1 MSNNLE
7 LKVTLSALDKAT
19 APFKS
24 IIATNKKL
32 AQSIANAKKNL
43 KALENQKKVIANF
56 QALKKSVAINNAELA
71 KAQNEAQKLS
81 AKFAQLATPTAKMRK
96 EMQQAQA
103 RVKALKNEKTNLQR
117 KVNET
122 KTTLDKYGISTRNL
136 GSANAMLNEKIK
148 SANRALT
155 EQNRQL
161 KRNADT
167 QARLNKARSSYDKT
181 LSMRDKMAGGAMKA
195 GIASGAILGA
205 EVAMLKPAM
214 EFEKSFSKVQ
224 ALTRLDKVKDAE
236 TIKALRDQAINLGAT
251 TAFSSSEVADAQGYL
266 AMAGFTPEQIQASLK
281 SVLNTALAS
290 GVDLA
295 RVSDVAS
302 DISSGF
308 KIPASEMG
316 RVADVLTLTFTTSNT
331 SLETLYETMKEG
343 GPIMTSLG
351 QSFESSA
358 AMAGLLGN
366 VGIKGSSAGTALQ
379 NIGLNMINN
388 KQLKKLGV
396 QVQDA
401 KGNMRQIPEILAD
414 IKKKTDKMGTA
425 QRSNVIKNIFGKIP
439 VAAAMELI
447 SQADGALQNY
457 ENSIKNAS
465 GTVDKVSQ
473 TMADNLSGDIK
484 SLLSAKEAL
493 GISIFDQNNTL
504 LRGFTASLTE
514 MLRGINE
521 WIKANPELAKT
532 IFKLVTFTA
541 LFLAGLSAIGLALVA
556 IIGPLAATK
565 LSLSILG
572 IKFGNVSEK
581 GKAISKMFASWR
593 SLFSRLGVGLKLI
606 AKGIIAL
613 WNPMTYLRGA
623 IKVITGAFSLLI
635 RTLKLLRIVFIKN
648 PIGLFITAVIAG
660 AILIYKYWDQVSAF
674 FGGFWEGLKT
684 GMLPILEKFGPLGD
698 AFGVVVGWVEKAVKW
713 FTDLLSPVQSA
724 SEDLDKAASA
734 GYKFGE
740 WLAKGIDL
748 VTKPLQWVID
758 SIKWVIDNVDKIN
771 PFSDESLKN
780 MPKVENISSNAP
792 YQQRAGQIT
801 SVINIASYNGMLKQ
815 SKATGGYT
823 GSGAKY
829 NPAGIVHRGEFVFN
843 KEATSRLGTGF
854 LSTLHNAKSAR
865 AGMLAVGLSAGIANA
880 QPLKIDNRAPLS
892 ARSATVASAPMTVNI
907 TINAGVNQN
916 ADDIAKAVQR
926 ELARIENQRQARNR
940 SRLADRD

>member
-43 KALENQKKVIANF
+43 KALENQKKVITNF

-81 AKFAQLATPTAKMRK
+81 AKFTQLATPTAKMRK

-122 KTTLDKYGISTRNL
+122 KTTLDKYGISTSNL

-195 GIASGAILGA
+195 GLASGAILGA

-366 VGIKGSSAGTALQ
+366 VGIKGSSAGTALK

-388 KQLKKLGV
+388 KQLKQLGV

-457 ENSIKNAS
+457 ETSIKNAS

-484 SLLSAKEAL
+484 SLLSAKEAI
-493 GISIFDQNNTL
+493 GISIFDQNTSL
-504 LRGFTASLTE
+504 LRNFTQSITE
-514 MLRGINE
+514 MLRGMNE
-521 WIKANPELAKT
+521 WINANPELAKT
-532 IFKLVTFTA
+532 IFKLITFTA
-541 LFLAGLSAIGLALVA
+541 LFLGGLSAIGLMLVT

-565 LSLSILG
+565 LAFTVLG
-572 IKFGNVSEK
+572 IKGFG
-581 GKAISKMFASWR
+581 AISLLTKGLGLLKMA
-593 SLFSRLGVGLKLI
+593 I
-606 AKGIIAL
+606 MM
-613 WNPMTYLRGA
+613 NPL
-623 IKVITGAFSLLI
+623 
-635 RTLKLLRIVFIKN
+635 
-648 PIGLFITAVIAG
+648 GLFITAVIAG

-674 FGGFWEGLKT
+674 FGGFWEGLKN
-684 GMLPILEKFGPLGD
+684 GMAPVLEKFAPLGD
-698 AFGVVVGWVEKAVKW
+698 MFGVVVGWIEKAVKW

-758 SIKWVIDNVDKIN
+758 SIKWVIDNM
-771 PFSDESLKN
+771 PSLD
-780 MPKVENISSNAP
+780 NIISKDHAE
-792 YQQRAGQIT
+792 QISKT
-801 SVINIASYNGMLKQ
+801 ADMAAMTGFAS
-815 SKATGGYT
+815 GGYT
-823 GSGAKY
+823 GNGGRY
-829 NPAGIVHRGEFVFN
+829 DPAGIVHRGEFVFN
-843 KEATSRLGTGF
+843 KSATSRLGTGF

-892 ARSATVASAPMTVNI
+892 ARGATVASAPMTVNI
-907 TINAGVNQN
+907 TINAGANQN
-916 ADDIAKAVQR
+916 AEDIARAVQR

-940 SRLADRD
+940 SRLTDRD

>member
-32 AQSIANAKKNL
+32 AQSISNAKKNL

-81 AKFAQLATPTAKMRK
+81 AKFAQLATPTAKMHK
-96 EMQQAQA
+96 EMKQAQA

-181 LSMRDKMAGGAMKA
+181 LSMRDKMSGGAMKA
-195 GIASGAILGA
+195 GLASGAILGA

-236 TIKALRDQAINLGAT
+236 TIKALRDQAINLGST

-316 RVADVLTLTFTTSNT
+316 KVADVLTLTFTTSNT

-366 VGIKGSSAGTALQ
+366 VGIKGSSAGTALK
-379 NIGLNMINN
+379 NIGLNMIDN
-388 KQLKKLGV
+388 KHLKKLGV

-514 MLRGINE
+514 MLRGMNE

-532 IFKLVTFTA
+532 IFKLITFTA
-541 LFLAGLSAIGLALVA
+541 LFLGGLSAIGLMLVT

-565 LSLSILG
+565 LAFTVLG
-572 IKFGNVSEK
+572 IKGF
-581 GKAISKMFASWR
+581 
-593 SLFSRLGVGLKLI
+593 
-606 AKGIIAL
+606 
-613 WNPMTYLRGA
+613 GA
-623 IKVITGAFSLLI
+623 IGLL
-635 RTLKLLRIVFIKN
+635 TKGLGLLKMAIMMTPL
-648 PIGLFITAVIAG
+648 GLFITAVIAG

-674 FGGFWEGLKT
+674 FGGFWEGLKN
-684 GMLPILEKFGPLGD
+684 GMAPVLEKFTPLGD
-698 AFGVVVGWVEKAVKW
+698 MFGVVVGWIEKAVKW

-724 SEDLDKAASA
+724 REDLDKAASA

-740 WLAKGIDL
+740 WIAKGIDL

-758 SIKWVIDNVDKIN
+758 SIKWVIDN
-771 PFSDESLKN
+771 
-780 MPKVENISSNAP
+780 MPSID
-792 YQQRAGQIT
+792 
-801 SVINIASYNGMLKQ
+801 SVISKDHAQQISKTADMAAMTGFAS
-815 SKATGGYT
+815 GGYT
-823 GSGAKY
+823 GNGGRY
-829 NPAGIVHRGEFVFN
+829 DPAGIVHSGEFVFN
-843 KEATSRLGTGF
+843 KSATSRLGTGF

-865 AGMLAVGLSAGIANA
+865 AGMLAVGLSAGIVNA

-907 TINAGVNQN
+907 TINAGANQN
-916 ADDIAKAVQR
+916 ADDIARSVQR

>member
-43 KALENQKKVIANF
+43 KALENQKKVIENF
-56 QALKKSVAINNAELA
+56 KALKKSVAVNNAELA

-81 AKFAQLATPTAKMRK
+81 AKFAQLATPTAKMHK

-195 GIASGAILGA
+195 GLASGAILGA

-290 GVDLA
+290 GIDLA

-366 VGIKGSSAGTALQ
+366 VGIKGSSAGTALK

-514 MLRGINE
+514 MLRGMNE

-532 IFKLVTFTA
+532 IFKLITFTA
-541 LFLAGLSAIGLALVA
+541 LFLGGLSAIGLMLVT

-565 LSLSILG
+565 LAFTVLG
-572 IKFGNVSEK
+572 IKGFG
-581 GKAISKMFASWR
+581 AISLLTKGLGLLKMA
-593 SLFSRLGVGLKLI
+593 I
-606 AKGIIAL
+606 MM
-613 WNPMTYLRGA
+613 NPL
-623 IKVITGAFSLLI
+623 
-635 RTLKLLRIVFIKN
+635 
-648 PIGLFITAVIAG
+648 GLFITAVIAG

-674 FGGFWEGLKT
+674 FGGFWEGLKN
-684 GMLPILEKFGPLGD
+684 GMAPVLEKFAPLGD
-698 AFGVVVGWVEKAVKW
+698 MFGVVVGWIEKAVKW

-740 WLAKGIDL
+740 WIAKGIDL

-758 SIKWVIDNVDKIN
+758 SIKWVIDNM
-771 PFSDESLKN
+771 PSLD
-780 MPKVENISSNAP
+780 NIISKDHAE
-792 YQQRAGQIT
+792 QISKT
-801 SVINIASYNGMLKQ
+801 ADMAAMTGFAS
-815 SKATGGYT
+815 GGYT
-823 GSGAKY
+823 GNGGRY
-829 NPAGIVHRGEFVFN
+829 DPAGIVHRGEFVFN
-843 KEATSRLGTGF
+843 KSATSRLGTGF

-892 ARSATVASAPMTVNI
+892 ARGATVASAPMTVNI
-907 TINAGVNQN
+907 TINAGANQN
-916 ADDIAKAVQR
+916 AEDIARAVQR

-940 SRLADRD
+940 SRLTDRD

>member
-43 KALENQKKVIANF
+43 KALENQKKVIENF
-56 QALKKSVAINNAELA
+56 KALKKSVAVNNAELA

-122 KTTLDKYGISTRNL
+122 KGALDKYGISTKNL
-136 GSANAMLNEKIK
+136 GNANAMLNEKIK

-161 KRNADT
+161 KLNSET

-181 LSMRDKMAGGAMKA
+181 LSMRDKMAGGSMKA
-195 GIASGAILGA
+195 GLANGAIIGA
-205 EVAMLKPAM
+205 EVAMLKPALSFEA
-214 EFEKSFSKVQ
+214 EFSRVI
-224 ALTRLDKVKDAE
+224 ALTRLDKNKNAE
-236 TIKALRDQAINLGAT
+236 QINALREQAKQLGAT
-251 TAFSSSEVADAQGYL
+251 TSFTSTDVAAGQGYL
-266 AMAGFTPEQIQASLK
+266 AMAGFNDNQILK
-281 SVLNTALAS
+281 SMPSILNMTKAADMEM
-290 GVDLA
+290 G
-295 RVSDVAS
+295 RVS
-302 DISSGF
+302 DISSDILSGF
-308 KIPASEMG
+308 KKSADDMTNVS
-316 RVADVLTLTFTTSNT
+316 DVLTLTFTTSNT
-331 SLETLYETMKEG
+331 NLELLGDSMKYVGPIATKTGQEFETM
-343 GPIMTSLG
+343 
-351 QSFESSA
+351 A
-358 AMAGLLGN
+358 AMVGLLGN
-366 VGIKGSSAGTALQ
+366 VGIKGSQAGTSLRSM
-379 NIGLNMINN
+379 LNRLAGPP
-388 KQLKKLGV
+388 KSAAKALKKLNV
-396 QVQDA
+396 QAKDA
-401 KGNMRQIPEILAD
+401 KGNLRPVTDILAD
-414 IKKKTDKMGTA
+414 IAAKSKKYGNADQMSFFKD
-425 QRSNVIKNIFGKIP
+425 IFGEEAAT
-439 VAAAMELI
+439 AAAELI
-447 SQADGALQNY
+447 TQSGEDGIRKYAEML
-457 ENSIKNAS
+457 KNAS
-465 GTVDKVSQ
+465 GTSAKVAE
-473 TMADNLSGDIK
+473 TMADNLQGDLK
-484 SLLSAKEAL
+484 NLESAREAL
-493 GISIFDQNNTL
+493 GISVFDQNNTL

-514 MLRGINE
+514 MLRGMNE

-532 IFKLVTFTA
+532 IFKLITFTA
-541 LFLAGLSAIGLALVA
+541 LFLGGLSTLGLILVT

-565 LSLSILG
+565 LAFTVLG
-572 IKFGNVSEK
+572 IKGF
-581 GKAISKMFASWR
+581 
-593 SLFSRLGVGLKLI
+593 
-606 AKGIIAL
+606 
-613 WNPMTYLRGA
+613 GA
-623 IKVITGAFSLLI
+623 IGLL
-635 RTLKLLRIVFIKN
+635 TKGLGLLKMAIMAN
-648 PIGLFITAVIAG
+648 PLGLFITAVIAG
-660 AILIYKYWDQVSAF
+660 ALLIYKYWDQVRAF
-674 FGGFWEGLKT
+674 FGGFWQGLKN
-684 GMLPILEKFGPLGD
+684 GMAPVLEKFKPLGD
-698 AFGVVVGWVEKAVKW
+698 MFGVVVGWIEKAVKW

-724 SEDLDKAASA
+724 REDLDKAASA

-801 SVINIASYNGMLKQ
+801 SVINTASYNGMLKQ

-829 NPAGIVHRGEFVFN
+829 DPAGIVHRGEFVFN
-843 KEATSRLGTGF
+843 KSATSRLGTGF
-854 LSTLHNAKSAR
+854 LSTLHSAKSAR

-880 QPLKIDNRAPLS
+880 QPLKVDNRAPLS

-907 TINAGVNQN
+907 TINAGASQN
-916 ADDIAKAVQR
+916 ADDIARAVQR

>member
-43 KALENQKKVIANF
+43 KALENQKKVIENF
-56 QALKKSVAINNAELA
+56 KALKKSVAVNNAELA

-81 AKFAQLATPTAKMRK
+81 AKFAQLATPTAKMHK

-181 LSMRDKMAGGAMKA
+181 LSMRDKISGGAMKA
-195 GIASGAILGA
+195 GLASGAILGA

-366 VGIKGSSAGTALQ
+366 VGIKGSSAGTALK

-457 ENSIKNAS
+457 ETSIKNAS

-514 MLRGINE
+514 MLRGMNE

-532 IFKLVTFTA
+532 IFKLITFTA
-541 LFLAGLSAIGLALVA
+541 LFLGGLSAIGLMLVT

-565 LSLSILG
+565 LAFTVLG
-572 IKFGNVSEK
+572 IKGF
-581 GKAISKMFASWR
+581 
-593 SLFSRLGVGLKLI
+593 
-606 AKGIIAL
+606 
-613 WNPMTYLRGA
+613 GA
-623 IKVITGAFSLLI
+623 INLL
-635 RTLKLLRIVFIKN
+635 TKGLGLLKMAIMMN
-648 PIGLFITAVIAG
+648 PLGLFITAVIAG

-674 FGGFWEGLKT
+674 FGGFWEGLKN
-684 GMLPILEKFGPLGD
+684 GMAPVIEKFAPLGD
-698 AFGVVVGWVEKAVKW
+698 MFGVVVGWIEKAVKW

-740 WLAKGIDL
+740 WMAKGIDL

-758 SIKWVIDNVDKIN
+758 SIKWVIDNIDKVN
-771 PFSDESLKN
+771 PFSNENLQN
-780 MPKVENISSNAP
+780 VPKIENISSNAP

-801 SVINIASYNGMLKQ
+801 SVINTASHGMLQQ

-823 GSGAKY
+823 GSGARY
-829 NPAGIVHRGEFVFN
+829 DPAGIVHRGEFVFN

-892 ARSATVASAPMTVNI
+892 ARGATVASAPMTVNI
-907 TINAGVNQN
+907 TINAGANQN
-916 ADDIAKAVQR
+916 AEDIARAVQR

-940 SRLADRD
+940 SRLTDRD

>member
-43 KALENQKKVIANF
+43 KALENQKKVIENF
-56 QALKKSVAINNAELA
+56 KALKKSVAVNNAELA

-81 AKFAQLATPTAKMRK
+81 AKFAQLATPTAKMHK

-195 GIASGAILGA
+195 GLASGAILGA

-224 ALTRLDKVKDAE
+224 ALTRLDKVKDTE

-290 GVDLA
+290 GIDLA

-366 VGIKGSSAGTALQ
+366 VGIKGSSAGTALK

-388 KQLKKLGV
+388 KQLKQLGV

-514 MLRGINE
+514 MLRGMNE

-532 IFKLVTFTA
+532 IFKLITFTA
-541 LFLAGLSAIGLALVA
+541 LFLGGLSAIGLMLVT

-565 LSLSILG
+565 LAFTVLG
-572 IKFGNVSEK
+572 IKGF
-581 GKAISKMFASWR
+581 
-593 SLFSRLGVGLKLI
+593 
-606 AKGIIAL
+606 
-613 WNPMTYLRGA
+613 GA
-623 IKVITGAFSLLI
+623 INLL
-635 RTLKLLRIVFIKN
+635 TKGLGLLKMAIMMN
-648 PIGLFITAVIAG
+648 PLGLFITAVIAG

-674 FGGFWEGLKT
+674 FGGFWEGLKN
-684 GMLPILEKFGPLGD
+684 GMAPVIEKFAPLGD
-698 AFGVVVGWVEKAVKW
+698 MFGVVVGWIEKAVKW

-740 WLAKGIDL
+740 WIAKGIDL

-758 SIKWVIDNVDKIN
+758 SIKWVIDNM
-771 PFSDESLKN
+771 PSLD
-780 MPKVENISSNAP
+780 NIISKDHAE
-792 YQQRAGQIT
+792 QISKT
-801 SVINIASYNGMLKQ
+801 ADMAAMTGFAS
-815 SKATGGYT
+815 GGYT
-823 GSGAKY
+823 GNGGRY
-829 NPAGIVHRGEFVFN
+829 DPAGIVHRGEFVFN
-843 KEATSRLGTGF
+843 KSATSRLGTGF

-880 QPLKIDNRAPLS
+880 KPLKIDNRAPLS
-892 ARSATVASAPMTVNI
+892 ARGATVASAPMTVNI
-907 TINAGVNQN
+907 TINAGANQN
-916 ADDIAKAVQR
+916 AEDIARAVQR

-940 SRLADRD
+940 SRLTDRD

>member
-43 KALENQKKVIANF
+43 KALENQKKVIENF
-56 QALKKSVAINNAELA
+56 KALKKSVAVNNAELT

-96 EMQQAQA
+96 EMEQAQA

-117 KVNET
+117 KINET
-122 KTTLDKYGISTRNL
+122 KGALDKYGISTKNL

-181 LSMRDKMAGGAMKA
+181 LSMRDKISGGAMKA
-195 GIASGAILGA
+195 GLASGAILGA

-366 VGIKGSSAGTALQ
+366 VGIKGSSAGTALK

-514 MLRGINE
+514 MLRGMNE
-521 WIKANPELAKT
+521 WIKANPALAKT
-532 IFKLVTFTA
+532 IFKLITFTA
-541 LFLAGLSAIGLALVA
+541 LFLGGLSTLGLILVT

-565 LSLSILG
+565 LAFTVLG
-572 IKFGNVSEK
+572 IKGF
-581 GKAISKMFASWR
+581 
-593 SLFSRLGVGLKLI
+593 
-606 AKGIIAL
+606 
-613 WNPMTYLRGA
+613 GA
-623 IKVITGAFSLLI
+623 IGLL
-635 RTLKLLRIVFIKN
+635 TKGLGLLKMAIMAN
-648 PIGLFITAVIAG
+648 PLGLFITAVIAG
-660 AILIYKYWDQVSAF
+660 ALLIYKYWDQVRAF
-674 FGGFWEGLKT
+674 FGGFWQGLKN
-684 GMLPILEKFGPLGD
+684 GMAPVLEKFKPLGD
-698 AFGVVVGWVEKAVKW
+698 MFGVVVGWIEKAVKW

-724 SEDLDKAASA
+724 REDLDKAASA

-758 SIKWVIDNVDKIN
+758 SIKWVIDN
-771 PFSDESLKN
+771 
-780 MPKVENISSNAP
+780 MPSID
-792 YQQRAGQIT
+792 
-801 SVINIASYNGMLKQ
+801 SVISKDHAQQISKTADMAAMTGFAS
-815 SKATGGYT
+815 GGYT
-823 GSGAKY
+823 GNGGRY
-829 NPAGIVHRGEFVFN
+829 DPAGIVHSGEFVFN
-843 KEATSRLGTGF
+843 KSATSRLGTGF
-854 LSTLHNAKSAR
+854 LSTLHSAKSAR
-865 AGMLAVGLSAGIANA
+865 AGMLAVGLSAGIATA
-880 QPLKIDNRAPLS
+880 QPLKFDTRAPLS
-892 ARSATVASAPMTVNI
+892 VHSTTTNAPMTVNI
-907 TINAGVNQN
+907 TINAGASQN
-916 ADDIAKAVQR
+916 ADDIARAVQR

-940 SRLADRD
+940 SRLYDRD

>member
-43 KALENQKKVIANF
+43 KALENQKKVIENF
-56 QALKKSVAINNAELA
+56 KALKKSVAVNNAELT

-96 EMQQAQA
+96 EMEQAQA

-117 KVNET
+117 KINET
-122 KTTLDKYGISTRNL
+122 KGALDKYGISTKNL
-136 GSANAMLNEKIK
+136 GNANAMLNEKIK

-224 ALTRLDKVKDAE
+224 ALTRLDKVKDAK
-236 TIKALRDQAINLGAT
+236 TIKGLRDQAIDLGAT

-266 AMAGFTPEQIQASLK
+266 AMAGFTPEQIKTSLK

-514 MLRGINE
+514 MLRGMNE

-532 IFKLVTFTA
+532 IFKLITFTA
-541 LFLAGLSAIGLALVA
+541 LFLGGLSAIGLMLVT

-565 LSLSILG
+565 LAFTVLG
-572 IKFGNVSEK
+572 IKGF
-581 GKAISKMFASWR
+581 
-593 SLFSRLGVGLKLI
+593 
-606 AKGIIAL
+606 
-613 WNPMTYLRGA
+613 GA
-623 IKVITGAFSLLI
+623 IGLL
-635 RTLKLLRIVFIKN
+635 TKGLGLLKMAIMMN
-648 PIGLFITAVIAG
+648 PLGLFITAVIAG

-740 WLAKGIDL
+740 WIAKGIDL
-748 VTKPLQWVID
+748 VTKPLQWVIN

-801 SVINIASYNGMLKQ
+801 SVINTASYNGMLKQ

-829 NPAGIVHRGEFVFN
+829 DPAGIVHRGEFVFN

-907 TINAGVNQN
+907 TINAGASQN
-916 ADDIAKAVQR
+916 ADDIARAVQR

>member
-43 KALENQKKVIANF
+43 KALENQKKVIENF
-56 QALKKSVAINNAELA
+56 KALKKSVAINNAELA

-81 AKFAQLATPTAKMRK
+81 AKFAQLATPTAKMHK

-181 LSMRDKMAGGAMKA
+181 LSMRDKMSGGAMKA
-195 GIASGAILGA
+195 GLASGAILGA
-205 EVAMLKPAM
+205 EVAMLKPALSFEA
-214 EFEKSFSKVQ
+214 EFSRVI
-224 ALTRLDKVKDAE
+224 ALTRLDKNKNAE
-236 TIKALRDQAINLGAT
+236 QINALREQAKQLGAT
-251 TAFSSSEVADAQGYL
+251 TSFTSTDVAAGQGYL
-266 AMAGFTPEQIQASLK
+266 AMAGFNDNQILK
-281 SVLNTALAS
+281 SMPSILNMTKAADMEM
-290 GVDLA
+290 G
-295 RVSDVAS
+295 RVS
-302 DISSGF
+302 DISSDILSGF
-308 KIPASEMG
+308 KKSADDMTNVS
-316 RVADVLTLTFTTSNT
+316 DVLTLTFTTSNT
-331 SLETLYETMKEG
+331 NLELLGDSMKYVGPIATKTGQEFETM
-343 GPIMTSLG
+343 
-351 QSFESSA
+351 A
-358 AMAGLLGN
+358 AMVGLLGN
-366 VGIKGSSAGTALQ
+366 VGIKGSQAGTSLRSM
-379 NIGLNMINN
+379 LNRLAGPP
-388 KQLKKLGV
+388 KSAAKALKKLNV
-396 QVQDA
+396 QAKDA
-401 KGNMRQIPEILAD
+401 KGNLRPVTDILAD
-414 IKKKTDKMGTA
+414 IAAKSKKYGNADQMSFFKD
-425 QRSNVIKNIFGKIP
+425 IFGEEAAT
-439 VAAAMELI
+439 AAAELI
-447 SQADGALQNY
+447 TQSGEDGIRKYAEML
-457 ENSIKNAS
+457 KNAS
-465 GTVDKVSQ
+465 GTSAKVAE
-473 TMADNLSGDIK
+473 TMADNLQGDLK
-484 SLLSAKEAL
+484 NLESAREAL
-493 GISIFDQNNTL
+493 GISVFDQNNTL

-514 MLRGINE
+514 MLRGMNE

-532 IFKLVTFTA
+532 IFKLITFTA
-541 LFLAGLSAIGLALVA
+541 LFLGGLSAIGLMLVT

-565 LSLSILG
+565 LAFTVLG
-572 IKFGNVSEK
+572 IKGFG
-581 GKAISKMFASWR
+581 AIS
-593 SLFSRLGVGLKLI
+593 LLT
-606 AKGIIAL
+606 KGIGLLKMAIMM
-613 WNPMTYLRGA
+613 NPL
-623 IKVITGAFSLLI
+623 
-635 RTLKLLRIVFIKN
+635 
-648 PIGLFITAVIAG
+648 GLFITAVIAG

-674 FGGFWEGLKT
+674 FGGFWEGLKN
-684 GMLPILEKFGPLGD
+684 GMAPVLEKFAPLGD
-698 AFGVVVGWVEKAVKW
+698 MFGVVVGWIEKAVKW

-758 SIKWVIDNVDKIN
+758 SIKWVIDNM
-771 PFSDESLKN
+771 PSLD
-780 MPKVENISSNAP
+780 NIISKDHAE
-792 YQQRAGQIT
+792 QISKT
-801 SVINIASYNGMLKQ
+801 ADMAAMTGFAS
-815 SKATGGYT
+815 GGYT
-823 GSGAKY
+823 GNGGRY
-829 NPAGIVHRGEFVFN
+829 DPAGIVHRGEFVFN
-843 KEATSRLGTGF
+843 KSATSRLGTGF

-907 TINAGVNQN
+907 TINAGANQN
-916 ADDIAKAVQR
+916 AEDIARAVQR

-940 SRLADRD
+940 SRLTDRD

>member
-43 KALENQKKVIANF
+43 KALENQKKVITNF

-103 RVKALKNEKTNLQR
+103 RVKALKNEKTNLQL

-181 LSMRDKMAGGAMKA
+181 LSMRDKISGGAMKA
-195 GIASGAILGA
+195 GLASGAILGA

-366 VGIKGSSAGTALQ
+366 VGIKGSSAGTALK

-457 ENSIKNAS
+457 ETSIKNAS

-514 MLRGINE
+514 MLRGMNE

-532 IFKLVTFTA
+532 IFKLITFTA
-541 LFLAGLSAIGLALVA
+541 LFLGGLSAIGLMLVT

-565 LSLSILG
+565 LAFTVLG
-572 IKFGNVSEK
+572 IKGFG
-581 GKAISKMFASWR
+581 AISLLTKGLGLLKMA
-593 SLFSRLGVGLKLI
+593 I
-606 AKGIIAL
+606 MM
-613 WNPMTYLRGA
+613 NPL
-623 IKVITGAFSLLI
+623 
-635 RTLKLLRIVFIKN
+635 
-648 PIGLFITAVIAG
+648 GLFITAVIAG
-660 AILIYKYWDQVSAF
+660 AILIYKYWDQISAF
-674 FGGFWEGLKT
+674 FGGFWEGLKN
-684 GMLPILEKFGPLGD
+684 GIAPVLEKFAPLGD
-698 AFGVVVGWVEKAVKW
+698 MFGVVVGWIEKAVKW

-758 SIKWVIDNVDKIN
+758 SIKWVIDNM
-771 PFSDESLKN
+771 PSLD
-780 MPKVENISSNAP
+780 NIISKDHAE
-792 YQQRAGQIT
+792 QISKT
-801 SVINIASYNGMLKQ
+801 ADMAAMTGFAS
-815 SKATGGYT
+815 GGYT
-823 GSGAKY
+823 GNGGRY
-829 NPAGIVHRGEFVFN
+829 DPAGIVHRGEFVFN
-843 KEATSRLGTGF
+843 KSATSRLGTGF

-892 ARSATVASAPMTVNI
+892 ARGATVASAPMTVNI
-907 TINAGVNQN
+907 TINAGANQN
-916 ADDIAKAVQR
+916 AEDIARAVQR

-940 SRLADRD
+940 SRLTDRD

>member
-96 EMQQAQA
+96 EMEQAQA

-117 KVNET
+117 KINET
-122 KTTLDKYGISTRNL
+122 KGALDKYGISTKNL

-161 KRNADT
+161 SRNADT

-181 LSMRDKMAGGAMKA
+181 LSMRDKISGGAMKA
-195 GIASGAILGA
+195 GLASGAILGA

-366 VGIKGSSAGTALQ
+366 VGIKGSSAGTALK

-514 MLRGINE
+514 MLRGMNE

-532 IFKLVTFTA
+532 IFKLITFTA
-541 LFLAGLSAIGLALVA
+541 LFLGGLSTLGLILVT

-565 LSLSILG
+565 LAFTVLG
-572 IKFGNVSEK
+572 IKGF
-581 GKAISKMFASWR
+581 
-593 SLFSRLGVGLKLI
+593 
-606 AKGIIAL
+606 
-613 WNPMTYLRGA
+613 GA
-623 IKVITGAFSLLI
+623 IGLL
-635 RTLKLLRIVFIKN
+635 TKGLGLLKMAIMMN
-648 PIGLFITAVIAG
+648 PLGLFITAVIAG
-660 AILIYKYWDQVSAF
+660 ALLIYKYWDQVRAF
-674 FGGFWEGLKT
+674 FGGFWQGLKN
-684 GMLPILEKFGPLGD
+684 GMAPVLEKFKPLGD
-698 AFGVVVGWVEKAVKW
+698 MFGVVVGWVEKAVKW

-758 SIKWVIDNVDKIN
+758 SIKWVIDN
-771 PFSDESLKN
+771 
-780 MPKVENISSNAP
+780 MPSID
-792 YQQRAGQIT
+792 
-801 SVINIASYNGMLKQ
+801 SVISKDHAQQISKTADMAAMTGFAS
-815 SKATGGYT
+815 GGYT
-823 GSGAKY
+823 GNGGRY
-829 NPAGIVHRGEFVFN
+829 DPAGIVHRGEFVFN
-843 KEATSRLGTGF
+843 KSATSRLGTGF

-865 AGMLAVGLSAGIANA
+865 AGMLAVGLSAGIATA
-880 QPLKIDNRAPLS
+880 QPLKFDTRAPLS
-892 ARSATVASAPMTVNI
+892 AHSTTTASAPMTVNI
-907 TINAGVNQN
+907 TINAGANQN
-916 ADDIAKAVQR
+916 ADDIARAVQR

>member
-43 KALENQKKVIANF
+43 KALENQKKVITNF

-167 QARLNKARSSYDKT
+167 QAQLNKARSSYDKT
-181 LSMRDKMAGGAMKA
+181 LSMRDKISGGAMKA
-195 GIASGAILGA
+195 GLASGAILGA

-366 VGIKGSSAGTALQ
+366 VGIKGSSAGTALK

-514 MLRGINE
+514 MLRGMNE

-532 IFKLVTFTA
+532 IFKLITFTA
-541 LFLAGLSAIGLALVA
+541 LFLGGLSAIGLMLVT

-565 LSLSILG
+565 LAFTVLG
-572 IKFGNVSEK
+572 IKGF
-581 GKAISKMFASWR
+581 
-593 SLFSRLGVGLKLI
+593 
-606 AKGIIAL
+606 
-613 WNPMTYLRGA
+613 GA
-623 IKVITGAFSLLI
+623 IGLL
-635 RTLKLLRIVFIKN
+635 TKGLGLLKMAIMMN
-648 PIGLFITAVIAG
+648 PLGLFITAVIAG

-674 FGGFWEGLKT
+674 FGGFWEGLKN
-684 GMLPILEKFGPLGD
+684 GMAPVIEKFAPLGD
-698 AFGVVVGWVEKAVKW
+698 MFGVVVGWIEKAVKW

-758 SIKWVIDNVDKIN
+758 SIKWVIDNM
-771 PFSDESLKN
+771 PSLD
-780 MPKVENISSNAP
+780 NIISKDHAE
-792 YQQRAGQIT
+792 QISKT
-801 SVINIASYNGMLKQ
+801 ADMAAMTGFAS
-815 SKATGGYT
+815 GGYT
-823 GSGAKY
+823 GNGGRY
-829 NPAGIVHRGEFVFN
+829 DPAGIVHRGEFVFN
-843 KEATSRLGTGF
+843 KSATSRLGTGF

-892 ARSATVASAPMTVNI
+892 ARGATVASAPMTVNI
-907 TINAGVNQN
+907 TINAGANQN
-916 ADDIAKAVQR
+916 AEDIARAVQR

-940 SRLADRD
+940 SRLTDRD

>member
-32 AQSIANAKKNL
+32 AQNIANAKKNL

-236 TIKALRDQAINLGAT
+236 TIRALRDQAINLGAT
-251 TAFSSSEVADAQGYL
+251 TAFSASEVADAQGYL

-457 ENSIKNAS
+457 ENSIKQKINLYI
-465 GTVDKVSQ
+465 VKMSQ
-473 TMADNLSGDIK
+473 
-484 SLLSAKEAL
+484 
-493 GISIFDQNNTL
+493 
-504 LRGFTASLTE
+504 
-514 MLRGINE
+514 
-521 WIKANPELAKT
+521 
-532 IFKLVTFTA
+532 
-541 LFLAGLSAIGLALVA
+541 
-556 IIGPLAATK
+556 
-565 LSLSILG
+565 
-572 IKFGNVSEK
+572 
-581 GKAISKMFASWR
+581 
-593 SLFSRLGVGLKLI
+593 SLFYFHICS
-606 AKGIIAL
+606 
-613 WNPMTYLRGA
+613 
-623 IKVITGAFSLLI
+623 IKTC
-635 RTLKLLRIVFIKN
+635 KN
-648 PIGLFITAVIAG
+648 PTYFDLF
-660 AILIYKYWDQVSAF
+660 
-674 FGGFWEGLKT
+674 
-684 GMLPILEKFGPLGD
+684 
-698 AFGVVVGWVEKAVKW
+698 
-713 FTDLLSPVQSA
+713 
-724 SEDLDKAASA
+724 
-734 GYKFGE
+734 
-740 WLAKGIDL
+740 
-748 VTKPLQWVID
+748 
-758 SIKWVIDNVDKIN
+758 
-771 PFSDESLKN
+771 
-780 MPKVENISSNAP
+780 
-792 YQQRAGQIT
+792 
-801 SVINIASYNGMLKQ
+801 
-815 SKATGGYT
+815 
-823 GSGAKY
+823 
-829 NPAGIVHRGEFVFN
+829 
-843 KEATSRLGTGF
+843 
-854 LSTLHNAKSAR
+854 
-865 AGMLAVGLSAGIANA
+865 
-880 QPLKIDNRAPLS
+880 
-892 ARSATVASAPMTVNI
+892 
-907 TINAGVNQN
+907 
-916 ADDIAKAVQR
+916 
-926 ELARIENQRQARNR
+926 
-940 SRLADRD
+940 

>member
-81 AKFAQLATPTAKMRK
+81 AKFTQLATPTAKMRK
-96 EMQQAQA
+96 EMQQAQE

-181 LSMRDKMAGGAMKA
+181 LSMRDKMAGSAMKA

-224 ALTRLDKVKDAE
+224 ALTRLDKVKNAE
-236 TIKALRDQAINLGAT
+236 TIKVLRDQAINLGAT

-266 AMAGFTPEQIQASLK
+266 AMAGFTPEQIKTSLK

-366 VGIKGSSAGTALQ
+366 VGIKGSSAGTALK

-514 MLRGINE
+514 MLRGMNE

-532 IFKLVTFTA
+532 IFKLITFTA
-541 LFLAGLSAIGLALVA
+541 LFLGGLSTLGLILVT

-565 LSLSILG
+565 LAFTVLG
-572 IKFGNVSEK
+572 IKGF
-581 GKAISKMFASWR
+581 
-593 SLFSRLGVGLKLI
+593 
-606 AKGIIAL
+606 
-613 WNPMTYLRGA
+613 GA
-623 IKVITGAFSLLI
+623 IGLLTKGLGLLKMAI
-635 RTLKLLRIVFIKN
+635 RMN
-648 PIGLFITAVIAG
+648 PLGLFITAVIAG
-660 AILIYKYWDQVSAF
+660 ALLIYKYWDQVSAF
-674 FGGFWEGLKT
+674 FGGFWQGLKN
-684 GMLPILEKFGPLGD
+684 GMAPVLEKFKPLGD
-698 AFGVVVGWVEKAVKW
+698 MFGVVVGWLEKAVKW

-748 VTKPLQWVID
+748 VTKPIQWVID
-758 SIKWVIDNVDKIN
+758 SIKWVIDN
-771 PFSDESLKN
+771 
-780 MPKVENISSNAP
+780 MPSID
-792 YQQRAGQIT
+792 
-801 SVINIASYNGMLKQ
+801 SVISKDHAQQISKTADMAAMTGFAS
-815 SKATGGYT
+815 GGYT
-823 GSGAKY
+823 GNGGRY
-829 NPAGIVHRGEFVFN
+829 DPAGIVHSGEFVFN
-843 KEATSRLGTGF
+843 KSATSRLGTGF

-865 AGMLAVGLSAGIANA
+865 AGMLAVGLSAGIANS
-880 QPLKIDNRAPLS
+880 QPLKIDSRAPLS
-892 ARSATVASAPMTVNI
+892 AHSATTASAPMTVNI
-907 TINAGVNQN
+907 TINAGANQN
-916 ADDIAKAVQR
+916 ADDIARAVQR

>member
-43 KALENQKKVIANF
+43 KALENQKKVIENF
-56 QALKKSVAINNAELA
+56 KALKKSVAVNNAELT

-96 EMQQAQA
+96 EMEQAQA

-117 KVNET
+117 KINET
-122 KTTLDKYGISTRNL
+122 KGALDKYGISTKNL
-136 GSANAMLNEKIK
+136 GNANAMLNEKIK

-224 ALTRLDKVKDAE
+224 ALTRLDKVKDAK
-236 TIKALRDQAINLGAT
+236 TIKGLRDQAIDLGAT

-266 AMAGFTPEQIQASLK
+266 AMAGFTPEQIKTSLK

-457 ENSIKNAS
+457 E
-465 GTVDKVSQ
+465 
-473 TMADNLSGDIK
+473 
-484 SLLSAKEAL
+484 
-493 GISIFDQNNTL
+493 
-504 LRGFTASLTE
+504 
-514 MLRGINE
+514 
-521 WIKANPELAKT
+521 
-532 IFKLVTFTA
+532 
-541 LFLAGLSAIGLALVA
+541 
-556 IIGPLAATK
+556 
-565 LSLSILG
+565 
-572 IKFGNVSEK
+572 
-581 GKAISKMFASWR
+581 
-593 SLFSRLGVGLKLI
+593 
-606 AKGIIAL
+606 
-613 WNPMTYLRGA
+613 
-623 IKVITGAFSLLI
+623 
-635 RTLKLLRIVFIKN
+635 
-648 PIGLFITAVIAG
+648 
-660 AILIYKYWDQVSAF
+660 
-674 FGGFWEGLKT
+674 
-684 GMLPILEKFGPLGD
+684 
-698 AFGVVVGWVEKAVKW
+698 
-713 FTDLLSPVQSA
+713 
-724 SEDLDKAASA
+724 
-734 GYKFGE
+734 
-740 WLAKGIDL
+740 
-748 VTKPLQWVID
+748 
-758 SIKWVIDNVDKIN
+758 
-771 PFSDESLKN
+771 
-780 MPKVENISSNAP
+780 
-792 YQQRAGQIT
+792 
-801 SVINIASYNGMLKQ
+801 
-815 SKATGGYT
+815 
-823 GSGAKY
+823 
-829 NPAGIVHRGEFVFN
+829 
-843 KEATSRLGTGF
+843 
-854 LSTLHNAKSAR
+854 
-865 AGMLAVGLSAGIANA
+865 
-880 QPLKIDNRAPLS
+880 
-892 ARSATVASAPMTVNI
+892 
-907 TINAGVNQN
+907 
-916 ADDIAKAVQR
+916 
-926 ELARIENQRQARNR
+926 
-940 SRLADRD
+940 

>member
-43 KALENQKKVIANF
+43 KALENQKKVITNF

-96 EMQQAQA
+96 EMKQAQA
-103 RVKALKNEKTNLQR
+103 RVKELKNEKTNLQR

-122 KTTLDKYGISTRNL
+122 KTTLDKFGISTRNL

-181 LSMRDKMAGGAMKA
+181 LSMRDKMSGGAMKA
-195 GIASGAILGA
+195 GLASGAILGA

-366 VGIKGSSAGTALQ
+366 VGIKGSSAGTALK

-514 MLRGINE
+514 MLRGMNE

-532 IFKLVTFTA
+532 IFKLITFTA
-541 LFLAGLSAIGLALVA
+541 LFLGGLSAIGLMLVT

-565 LSLSILG
+565 LAFTVLG
-572 IKFGNVSEK
+572 IKGFG
-581 GKAISKMFASWR
+581 AISLLTKGLGLLKMA
-593 SLFSRLGVGLKLI
+593 I
-606 AKGIIAL
+606 MM
-613 WNPMTYLRGA
+613 NPL
-623 IKVITGAFSLLI
+623 
-635 RTLKLLRIVFIKN
+635 
-648 PIGLFITAVIAG
+648 GLFITAVIAG

-674 FGGFWEGLKT
+674 FGGFWEGLKN
-684 GMLPILEKFGPLGD
+684 GMAPVLEKFTPLGD
-698 AFGVVVGWVEKAVKW
+698 MFGVVVGWIEKAVKW

-758 SIKWVIDNVDKIN
+758 SIKWVIDNM
-771 PFSDESLKN
+771 PSLD
-780 MPKVENISSNAP
+780 NIISKDHAE
-792 YQQRAGQIT
+792 QISKT
-801 SVINIASYNGMLKQ
+801 ADMAAMTGFAS
-815 SKATGGYT
+815 GGYT
-823 GSGAKY
+823 GNGGRY
-829 NPAGIVHRGEFVFN
+829 DPAGIVHRGEFVFN
-843 KEATSRLGTGF
+843 KSATSRLGTGF

-892 ARSATVASAPMTVNI
+892 ARGATVASAPMTVNI
-907 TINAGVNQN
+907 TINAGANQN
-916 ADDIAKAVQR
+916 AEDIARAVQR

-940 SRLADRD
+940 SRLTDRD

>member
-43 KALENQKKVIANF
+43 KELENQKKVIENF
-56 QALKKSVAINNAELA
+56 KALKKSVAVNNAELA

-81 AKFAQLATPTAKMRK
+81 AKFAQLATPTAKMHK

-122 KTTLDKYGISTRNL
+122 KTTLDKYGISTSNL

-195 GIASGAILGA
+195 GLASGAILGA

-290 GVDLA
+290 GIDLA

-366 VGIKGSSAGTALQ
+366 VGIKGSSAGTALK

-388 KQLKKLGV
+388 KQLKQLGV

-514 MLRGINE
+514 MLRGMNE

-532 IFKLVTFTA
+532 IFKLITFTA
-541 LFLAGLSAIGLALVA
+541 LFLGGLSAIGLMLVT

-565 LSLSILG
+565 LAFTVLG
-572 IKFGNVSEK
+572 IKGF
-581 GKAISKMFASWR
+581 
-593 SLFSRLGVGLKLI
+593 
-606 AKGIIAL
+606 
-613 WNPMTYLRGA
+613 GA
-623 IKVITGAFSLLI
+623 INLL
-635 RTLKLLRIVFIKN
+635 TKGLGLLKMAIMMN
-648 PIGLFITAVIAG
+648 PLGLFITAVIAG

-674 FGGFWEGLKT
+674 FGGFWEGLKN
-684 GMLPILEKFGPLGD
+684 GMAPVIEKFAPLGD
-698 AFGVVVGWVEKAVKW
+698 MFGVVVGWIEKAVKW

-740 WLAKGIDL
+740 WIAKGIDL

-758 SIKWVIDNVDKIN
+758 SIKWVIDNM
-771 PFSDESLKN
+771 PSLD
-780 MPKVENISSNAP
+780 NIISKDHAE
-792 YQQRAGQIT
+792 QISKT
-801 SVINIASYNGMLKQ
+801 ADMAAMTGFAS
-815 SKATGGYT
+815 GGYT
-823 GSGAKY
+823 GNGGRY
-829 NPAGIVHRGEFVFN
+829 DPAGIVHRGEFVFN
-843 KEATSRLGTGF
+843 KSATSRLGTGF

-892 ARSATVASAPMTVNI
+892 ARGATVASAPMTVNI
-907 TINAGVNQN
+907 TINAGANQN
-916 ADDIAKAVQR
+916 ADDIARAVQR

-940 SRLADRD
+940 SRLTDRD

>member
-1 MSNNLE
+1 MSSNLE

-43 KALENQKKVIANF
+43 KALENQKKVIENF
-56 QALKKSVAINNAELA
+56 KALKKSVAVNNAELT

-96 EMQQAQA
+96 EMEQAQA

-117 KVNET
+117 KINET
-122 KTTLDKYGISTRNL
+122 KGALDKYGISTKNL

-181 LSMRDKMAGGAMKA
+181 LSMRDKISGGAMKA
-195 GIASGAILGA
+195 GLASGAILGA

-366 VGIKGSSAGTALQ
+366 VGIKGSSAGTALK

-493 GISIFDQNNTL
+493 GISIFDQNNKL
-504 LRGFTASLTE
+504 LRDFTASLTE
-514 MLRGINE
+514 MLRGMNE
-521 WIKANPELAKT
+521 WIKENPELAKT
-532 IFKLVTFTA
+532 IFKLITFTA
-541 LFLAGLSAIGLALVA
+541 LFLGGLSTLGLILVT

-565 LSLSILG
+565 LAFTVLG
-572 IKFGNVSEK
+572 IKGF
-581 GKAISKMFASWR
+581 
-593 SLFSRLGVGLKLI
+593 
-606 AKGIIAL
+606 
-613 WNPMTYLRGA
+613 GA
-623 IKVITGAFSLLI
+623 IGLL
-635 RTLKLLRIVFIKN
+635 TKGLGLLKMAIMMN
-648 PIGLFITAVIAG
+648 PLGLFITAVIAG
-660 AILIYKYWDQVSAF
+660 ALLIYKYWDQVRAF
-674 FGGFWEGLKT
+674 FGGFWQGLKN
-684 GMLPILEKFGPLGD
+684 GMAPVLEKFKPLGD
-698 AFGVVVGWVEKAVKW
+698 MFGVVVGWIEKAVKW

-758 SIKWVIDNVDKIN
+758 SIKWVIDNM
-771 PFSDESLKN
+771 PSLD
-780 MPKVENISSNAP
+780 NIISKDHA
-792 YQQRAGQIT
+792 QQISKTADMAAMTGF
-801 SVINIASYNGMLKQ
+801 AS
-815 SKATGGYT
+815 GGYT
-823 GSGAKY
+823 GNGGRY
-829 NPAGIVHRGEFVFN
+829 DPAGIVHRGEFVFN
-843 KEATSRLGTGF
+843 KSATSRLGTGF

-892 ARSATVASAPMTVNI
+892 ARGATVASAPMTVNI
-907 TINAGVNQN
+907 TINAGANQN
-916 ADDIAKAVQR
+916 AEDIARAVQR

>member
-43 KALENQKKVIANF
+43 KALENQKKVIENF
-56 QALKKSVAINNAELA
+56 KALKKSVAVNNAELT

-96 EMQQAQA
+96 EMEQAQA

-117 KVNET
+117 KINET
-122 KTTLDKYGISTRNL
+122 KGALDKYGISTKNL
-136 GSANAMLNEKIK
+136 GNANAMLNEKIK

-181 LSMRDKMAGGAMKA
+181 LSMRDKMASGAMKA

-224 ALTRLDKVKDAE
+224 ALTRLDKVKDAK
-236 TIKALRDQAINLGAT
+236 TIKGLRDQAIDLGAT

-266 AMAGFTPEQIQASLK
+266 AMAGFTPEQIKTSLK

-514 MLRGINE
+514 MLRGMNE

-635 RTLKLLRIVFIKN
+635 RTLKLLRIVFITN

-740 WLAKGIDL
+740 WIAKGIDL

-801 SVINIASYNGMLKQ
+801 SVINTASYNGMLKQ

-829 NPAGIVHRGEFVFN
+829 DPAGIVHRGEFVFN

>member
-43 KALENQKKVIANF
+43 KALENQKKVIENF
-56 QALKKSVAINNAELA
+56 KALKKSVAVNNAELT

-96 EMQQAQA
+96 EMEQAQA

-117 KVNET
+117 KINET
-122 KTTLDKYGISTRNL
+122 KGTLDKYGISTKNL
-136 GSANAMLNEKIK
+136 GNANAMLNEKIK

-181 LSMRDKMAGGAMKA
+181 LSMRDKMAGSAMKA

-266 AMAGFTPEQIQASLK
+266 AMAGFTPEQIQASLP

-366 VGIKGSSAGTALQ
+366 VGIKGSSAGTALK

-514 MLRGINE
+514 MLRGMNE
-521 WIKANPELAKT
+521 WIKANPELAKN
-532 IFKLVTFTA
+532 IFKLITFTA
-541 LFLAGLSAIGLALVA
+541 LFLGGLSSIGLMLVT

-565 LSLSILG
+565 LAFTVLG
-572 IKFGNVSEK
+572 IKGF
-581 GKAISKMFASWR
+581 
-593 SLFSRLGVGLKLI
+593 
-606 AKGIIAL
+606 
-613 WNPMTYLRGA
+613 GA
-623 IKVITGAFSLLI
+623 IGLL
-635 RTLKLLRIVFIKN
+635 TKGLGLLKMAIMMN
-648 PIGLFITAVIAG
+648 PLGLFITAVIAG
-660 AILIYKYWDQVSAF
+660 ALLIYKYWDQVRAF
-674 FGGFWEGLKT
+674 FGGFWQGLKN
-684 GMLPILEKFGPLGD
+684 GMAPVLEKFKPLGD
-698 AFGVVVGWVEKAVKW
+698 MFGVVVGWIEKAVKW

-724 SEDLDKAASA
+724 REDLDKAASA

-758 SIKWVIDNVDKIN
+758 SIKWVIDNM
-771 PFSDESLKN
+771 PSLD
-780 MPKVENISSNAP
+780 NIISKDHAE
-792 YQQRAGQIT
+792 QISKT
-801 SVINIASYNGMLKQ
+801 ADMAAMTGFAS
-815 SKATGGYT
+815 GGYT
-823 GSGAKY
+823 GNGGRY
-829 NPAGIVHRGEFVFN
+829 DPAGIVHRGEFVFN
-843 KEATSRLGTGF
+843 KSATSRLGTGF

-865 AGMLAVGLSAGIANA
+865 AGMLAVGLSAGISNA

-892 ARSATVASAPMTVNI
+892 ARGATVASAPMTVNI
-907 TINAGVNQN
+907 TINAGANQN
-916 ADDIAKAVQR
+916 AEDIARAVQR

-940 SRLADRD
+940 SRLYDRD

>member
-43 KALENQKKVIANF
+43 KALENQKKVITNF

-181 LSMRDKMAGGAMKA
+181 LSMRDKISGGAMKA
-195 GIASGAILGA
+195 GLASGAILGA

-366 VGIKGSSAGTALQ
+366 VGIKGSSAGTALK

-457 ENSIKNAS
+457 ETSIKNAS

-514 MLRGINE
+514 MLRGMNE

-532 IFKLVTFTA
+532 IFKLITFTA
-541 LFLAGLSAIGLALVA
+541 LFLGGLSAIGLMLVT

-565 LSLSILG
+565 LAFTVLG
-572 IKFGNVSEK
+572 IKGF
-581 GKAISKMFASWR
+581 
-593 SLFSRLGVGLKLI
+593 
-606 AKGIIAL
+606 
-613 WNPMTYLRGA
+613 GA
-623 IKVITGAFSLLI
+623 INLL
-635 RTLKLLRIVFIKN
+635 TKGLGLLKMAIMMN
-648 PIGLFITAVIAG
+648 PLGLFITAVIAG

-674 FGGFWEGLKT
+674 FGGFWEGLKN
-684 GMLPILEKFGPLGD
+684 GMAPVIEKFAPLGD
-698 AFGVVVGWVEKAVKW
+698 MFGVVVGWIEKAVKW

-740 WLAKGIDL
+740 WMAKGIDL

-758 SIKWVIDNVDKIN
+758 SIKWVIDNIDKVN
-771 PFSDESLKN
+771 PFSNENLQN
-780 MPKVENISSNAP
+780 VPKIENISSNAP

-801 SVINIASYNGMLKQ
+801 SVINTASHGMLQQ

-829 NPAGIVHRGEFVFN
+829 DPAGIVHRGEFVFN

-892 ARSATVASAPMTVNI
+892 ARGATVASAPMTVNI
-907 TINAGVNQN
+907 TINAGANQN
-916 ADDIAKAVQR
+916 AEDIARAVQR

-940 SRLADRD
+940 SRLTDRD

>member
-43 KALENQKKVIANF
+43 KALENQKKVIENF
-56 QALKKSVAINNAELA
+56 KALKKSVAVNNAELA

-81 AKFAQLATPTAKMRK
+81 AKFAQLATPTAKMHK

-181 LSMRDKMAGGAMKA
+181 LSMRDKISGGAMKA
-195 GIASGAILGA
+195 GLASGAILGA

-366 VGIKGSSAGTALQ
+366 VGIKGSSAGTALK

-457 ENSIKNAS
+457 ETSIKNAS

-514 MLRGINE
+514 MLRGMNE

-532 IFKLVTFTA
+532 IFKLITFTA
-541 LFLAGLSAIGLALVA
+541 LFLGGLSAIGLMLVT

-565 LSLSILG
+565 LAFTVLG
-572 IKFGNVSEK
+572 IKGF
-581 GKAISKMFASWR
+581 
-593 SLFSRLGVGLKLI
+593 
-606 AKGIIAL
+606 
-613 WNPMTYLRGA
+613 GA
-623 IKVITGAFSLLI
+623 INLL
-635 RTLKLLRIVFIKN
+635 TKGLGLLKMAIMMN
-648 PIGLFITAVIAG
+648 PLGLFITAVIAG

-674 FGGFWEGLKT
+674 FGGFWEGLKN
-684 GMLPILEKFGPLGD
+684 GMAPVIEKFAPLGD
-698 AFGVVVGWVEKAVKW
+698 MFGVVVGWIEKAVKW

-740 WLAKGIDL
+740 WMAKGIDL

-758 SIKWVIDNVDKIN
+758 SIKWVIDNIDKVN
-771 PFSDESLKN
+771 PFSNENLQN
-780 MPKVENISSNAP
+780 VPKIENISSNAP

-801 SVINIASYNGMLKQ
+801 SVINTASHGMLQQ

-829 NPAGIVHRGEFVFN
+829 DPAGIVHRGEFVFN

-892 ARSATVASAPMTVNI
+892 ARGATVASAPMTVNI
-907 TINAGVNQN
+907 TINAGANQN
-916 ADDIAKAVQR
+916 AEDIARAVQR

-940 SRLADRD
+940 SRLTDRD

>member
-43 KALENQKKVIANF
+43 KALENQKKVITNF

-181 LSMRDKMAGGAMKA
+181 LSMRDKISGGAMKA
-195 GIASGAILGA
+195 GLASGAILGA

-366 VGIKGSSAGTALQ
+366 VGIKGSSAGTALK

-514 MLRGINE
+514 MLRGMNE

-532 IFKLVTFTA
+532 IFKLITFTA
-541 LFLAGLSAIGLALVA
+541 LFLGGLSAIGLMLVT

-565 LSLSILG
+565 LAFTVLG
-572 IKFGNVSEK
+572 IKGF
-581 GKAISKMFASWR
+581 
-593 SLFSRLGVGLKLI
+593 
-606 AKGIIAL
+606 
-613 WNPMTYLRGA
+613 GA
-623 IKVITGAFSLLI
+623 IGLL
-635 RTLKLLRIVFIKN
+635 TKGLGLLKMAIMMN
-648 PIGLFITAVIAG
+648 PLGLFITAVIAG

-674 FGGFWEGLKT
+674 FGGFWEGLKN
-684 GMLPILEKFGPLGD
+684 GMAPVIEKFAPLGD
-698 AFGVVVGWVEKAVKW
+698 MFGVVVGWIEKAVKW

-758 SIKWVIDNVDKIN
+758 SIKWVIDNM
-771 PFSDESLKN
+771 PSLD
-780 MPKVENISSNAP
+780 NIISKDHAE
-792 YQQRAGQIT
+792 QISKT
-801 SVINIASYNGMLKQ
+801 ADMAAMTGFAS
-815 SKATGGYT
+815 GGYT
-823 GSGAKY
+823 GNGGRY
-829 NPAGIVHRGEFVFN
+829 DPAGIVHRGEFVFN
-843 KEATSRLGTGF
+843 KSATSRLGTGF

-892 ARSATVASAPMTVNI
+892 ARGATVASAPMTVNI
-907 TINAGVNQN
+907 TINAGANQN
-916 ADDIAKAVQR
+916 AEDIARAVQR

-940 SRLADRD
+940 SRLTDRD

>member
-43 KALENQKKVIANF
+43 KALENQKKVIENF
-56 QALKKSVAINNAELA
+56 KALKKSVAVNNAELA

-81 AKFAQLATPTAKMRK
+81 AKFAQLATPTAKMHK

-195 GIASGAILGA
+195 GLASGAILGA

-366 VGIKGSSAGTALQ
+366 VGIKGSSAGTALK

-514 MLRGINE
+514 MLRGMNE

-532 IFKLVTFTA
+532 IFKLITFTA
-541 LFLAGLSAIGLALVA
+541 LFLGGLSAIGLMLVT

-565 LSLSILG
+565 LAFTVLG
-572 IKFGNVSEK
+572 IKGFG
-581 GKAISKMFASWR
+581 AISLLTKGLGLLKMA
-593 SLFSRLGVGLKLI
+593 I
-606 AKGIIAL
+606 MM
-613 WNPMTYLRGA
+613 NPL
-623 IKVITGAFSLLI
+623 
-635 RTLKLLRIVFIKN
+635 
-648 PIGLFITAVIAG
+648 GLFITAVIAG

-674 FGGFWEGLKT
+674 FGGFWEGLKN
-684 GMLPILEKFGPLGD
+684 GMAPVIEKFAPLGD
-698 AFGVVVGWVEKAVKW
+698 MFGVVVGWIEKAVKW

-740 WLAKGIDL
+740 WIAKGIDL

-758 SIKWVIDNVDKIN
+758 SIKWVIDNM
-771 PFSDESLKN
+771 PSLD
-780 MPKVENISSNAP
+780 NIISKDHAE
-792 YQQRAGQIT
+792 QISKT
-801 SVINIASYNGMLKQ
+801 ADMAAMTGFAS
-815 SKATGGYT
+815 GGYT
-823 GSGAKY
+823 GNGGRY
-829 NPAGIVHRGEFVFN
+829 DPAGIVHRGEFVFN
-843 KEATSRLGTGF
+843 KSATSRLGTGF

-892 ARSATVASAPMTVNI
+892 ARGATVASAPMTVNI
-907 TINAGVNQN
+907 TINAGANQN
-916 ADDIAKAVQR
+916 AEDIARAVQR

-940 SRLADRD
+940 SRLTDRD

>member
-43 KALENQKKVIANF
+43 KALENQKKVITNF

-96 EMQQAQA
+96 GMQQAQA
-103 RVKALKNEKTNLQR
+103 RVKALKNEKTNLQL

-181 LSMRDKMAGGAMKA
+181 LSMRDKISGGAMKA
-195 GIASGAILGA
+195 GLASGAILGA

-366 VGIKGSSAGTALQ
+366 VGIKGSSAGTALK

-457 ENSIKNAS
+457 ETSIKNAS

-514 MLRGINE
+514 MLRGMNE

-532 IFKLVTFTA
+532 IFKLITFTA
-541 LFLAGLSAIGLALVA
+541 LFLGGLSAIGLMLVT

-565 LSLSILG
+565 LAFTVLG
-572 IKFGNVSEK
+572 IKGFG
-581 GKAISKMFASWR
+581 AISLLTKGLGLLKMA
-593 SLFSRLGVGLKLI
+593 I
-606 AKGIIAL
+606 MM
-613 WNPMTYLRGA
+613 NPL
-623 IKVITGAFSLLI
+623 
-635 RTLKLLRIVFIKN
+635 
-648 PIGLFITAVIAG
+648 GLFITAVIAG
-660 AILIYKYWDQVSAF
+660 AILIYKYWDQISAF
-674 FGGFWEGLKT
+674 FGGFWEGLKN
-684 GMLPILEKFGPLGD
+684 GMAPVLEKFAPLGD
-698 AFGVVVGWVEKAVKW
+698 MFGVVVGWIEKAVKW

-758 SIKWVIDNVDKIN
+758 SIKWVIDNM
-771 PFSDESLKN
+771 PSLD
-780 MPKVENISSNAP
+780 NIISKDHAE
-792 YQQRAGQIT
+792 QISKT
-801 SVINIASYNGMLKQ
+801 ADMAAMTGFAS
-815 SKATGGYT
+815 GGYT
-823 GSGAKY
+823 GNGGRY
-829 NPAGIVHRGEFVFN
+829 DPAGIVHRGEFVFN
-843 KEATSRLGTGF
+843 KSATSRLGTGF

-892 ARSATVASAPMTVNI
+892 ARGATVASAPMTVNI
-907 TINAGVNQN
+907 TINAGANQN
-916 ADDIAKAVQR
+916 AEDIARAVQR

-940 SRLADRD
+940 SRLTDRD

>member
-43 KALENQKKVIANF
+43 KALENQKKVIENF
-56 QALKKSVAINNAELA
+56 KALKKSVAVNNAELA

-122 KTTLDKYGISTRNL
+122 KGALDKYGISTKNL
-136 GSANAMLNEKIK
+136 GNANAMLNEKIK

-161 KRNADT
+161 KLNSET

-181 LSMRDKMAGGAMKA
+181 LSMRDKMAGGSMKA
-195 GIASGAILGA
+195 GLASGAIIGA
-205 EVAMLKPAM
+205 EVAMLKPALSFEA
-214 EFEKSFSKVQ
+214 EFSRVI
-224 ALTRLDKVKDAE
+224 ALTRLDKNKNAE
-236 TIKALRDQAINLGAT
+236 QINALREQAKQLGAT
-251 TAFSSSEVADAQGYL
+251 TSFTSTDVAAGQGYL
-266 AMAGFTPEQIQASLK
+266 AMAGFNDNQILK
-281 SVLNTALAS
+281 SMPSILNMTKAADMEM
-290 GVDLA
+290 G
-295 RVSDVAS
+295 RVS
-302 DISSGF
+302 DISSDILSGF
-308 KIPASEMG
+308 KKSADDMTNVS
-316 RVADVLTLTFTTSNT
+316 DVLTLTFTTSNT
-331 SLETLYETMKEG
+331 NLELLGDSMKYVGPIATKTGQEFETM
-343 GPIMTSLG
+343 
-351 QSFESSA
+351 A
-358 AMAGLLGN
+358 AMVGLLGN
-366 VGIKGSSAGTALQ
+366 VGIKGSQAGTSLRSM
-379 NIGLNMINN
+379 LNRLAGPP
-388 KQLKKLGV
+388 KSAAKALKKLNV
-396 QVQDA
+396 QAKDA
-401 KGNMRQIPEILAD
+401 KGNLRPVTDILAD
-414 IKKKTDKMGTA
+414 IAAKSKKYGNADQMSFFKD
-425 QRSNVIKNIFGKIP
+425 IFGEEAAT
-439 VAAAMELI
+439 AAAELI
-447 SQADGALQNY
+447 TQSGEDGIRKYAEML
-457 ENSIKNAS
+457 KNAS
-465 GTVDKVSQ
+465 GTSAKVAE
-473 TMADNLSGDIK
+473 TMADNLQGDLK
-484 SLLSAKEAL
+484 NLESAREAL
-493 GISIFDQNNTL
+493 GISVFDQNNTL

-514 MLRGINE
+514 MLRGMNE

-532 IFKLVTFTA
+532 IFKLITFTA
-541 LFLAGLSAIGLALVA
+541 LFLGGLSTLGLILVT

-565 LSLSILG
+565 LAFTVLG
-572 IKFGNVSEK
+572 IKGF
-581 GKAISKMFASWR
+581 
-593 SLFSRLGVGLKLI
+593 
-606 AKGIIAL
+606 
-613 WNPMTYLRGA
+613 GA
-623 IKVITGAFSLLI
+623 IGLL
-635 RTLKLLRIVFIKN
+635 TKGLGLLKMAIMAN
-648 PIGLFITAVIAG
+648 PLGLFITAVIAG
-660 AILIYKYWDQVSAF
+660 ALLIYKYWDQVRAF
-674 FGGFWEGLKT
+674 FGGFWQGLKN
-684 GMLPILEKFGPLGD
+684 GMAPVLEKFKPLGD
-698 AFGVVVGWVEKAVKW
+698 MFGVVVGWIEKAVKW

-724 SEDLDKAASA
+724 REDLDKAASA

-801 SVINIASYNGMLKQ
+801 SVINTASYNGMLKQ

-829 NPAGIVHRGEFVFN
+829 DPAGIVHRGEFVFN
-843 KEATSRLGTGF
+843 KSATSRLGTGF
-854 LSTLHNAKSAR
+854 LSTLHSAKSAR

-880 QPLKIDNRAPLS
+880 QPLKVDNRAPLS

-907 TINAGVNQN
+907 TINAGASQN
-916 ADDIAKAVQR
+916 ADDIARAVQR

>member
-195 GIASGAILGA
+195 GIARGAILGA

-532 IFKLVTFTA
+532 IFKLVTFTT

-635 RTLKLLRIVFIKN
+635 RTLKLLRIVFITN

>member
-43 KALENQKKVIANF
+43 KALENQKKVIENF
-56 QALKKSVAINNAELA
+56 KALKKSVAVNNAELT

-96 EMQQAQA
+96 EMEQAQA

-117 KVNET
+117 KINET
-122 KTTLDKYGISTRNL
+122 KGALDKYGISTKNL
-136 GSANAMLNEKIK
+136 GNANAMLNEKIK

-224 ALTRLDKVKDAE
+224 ALTRLDKVKDAK
-236 TIKALRDQAINLGAT
+236 TIKGLRDQAIDLGAT

-266 AMAGFTPEQIQASLK
+266 AMAGFTPEQIKTSLK

-514 MLRGINE
+514 MLRGMNE

-532 IFKLVTFTA
+532 IFKLITFTA
-541 LFLAGLSAIGLALVA
+541 LFLGGLSTIGLMLVT

-565 LSLSILG
+565 LAFTVLG
-572 IKFGNVSEK
+572 IKGF
-581 GKAISKMFASWR
+581 
-593 SLFSRLGVGLKLI
+593 
-606 AKGIIAL
+606 
-613 WNPMTYLRGA
+613 GA
-623 IKVITGAFSLLI
+623 IGLL
-635 RTLKLLRIVFIKN
+635 TKGLGLLKMAIMMN
-648 PIGLFITAVIAG
+648 PLGLFITAVIAG

-740 WLAKGIDL
+740 WIAKGIDL
-748 VTKPLQWVID
+748 VTKPLQWVIN

-801 SVINIASYNGMLKQ
+801 SVINTASYNGMLKQ

-829 NPAGIVHRGEFVFN
+829 DPAGIVHRGEFVFN

-907 TINAGVNQN
+907 TINAGASQN
-916 ADDIAKAVQR
+916 ADDIARVVQR

>member
-43 KALENQKKVIANF
+43 KALENQKKVIENF
-56 QALKKSVAINNAELA
+56 KALKKSVAVNNAELA

-81 AKFAQLATPTAKMRK
+81 AKFAQLATPTAKMHK

-195 GIASGAILGA
+195 GLASGAILGA

-366 VGIKGSSAGTALQ
+366 VGIKGSSAGTALK

-514 MLRGINE
+514 MLRGMNE

-532 IFKLVTFTA
+532 IFKLITFTA
-541 LFLAGLSAIGLALVA
+541 LFLGGLSAIGLMLVT

-565 LSLSILG
+565 LAFTVLG
-572 IKFGNVSEK
+572 IKGF
-581 GKAISKMFASWR
+581 
-593 SLFSRLGVGLKLI
+593 
-606 AKGIIAL
+606 
-613 WNPMTYLRGA
+613 GA
-623 IKVITGAFSLLI
+623 IGLL
-635 RTLKLLRIVFIKN
+635 TKGLGLLKMAIMMN
-648 PIGLFITAVIAG
+648 PLGLFITAVIAG

-674 FGGFWEGLKT
+674 FGGFWEGLKN
-684 GMLPILEKFGPLGD
+684 GMAPVLEKFAPLGD
-698 AFGVVVGWVEKAVKW
+698 MFGVVVGWIEKAVKW

-740 WLAKGIDL
+740 WIAKGIDL

-758 SIKWVIDNVDKIN
+758 SIKWVIDNIDKVN
-771 PFSDESLKN
+771 PFSNENLQN
-780 MPKVENISSNAP
+780 VPKIENISSNAP

-801 SVINIASYNGMLKQ
+801 SVINTASHGMLQQ

-829 NPAGIVHRGEFVFN
+829 DPAGIVHRGEFVFN

-892 ARSATVASAPMTVNI
+892 ARGATVASAPMTVNI
-907 TINAGVNQN
+907 TINAGANQN
-916 ADDIAKAVQR
+916 AEDIARAVQR

-940 SRLADRD
+940 SRLTDRD